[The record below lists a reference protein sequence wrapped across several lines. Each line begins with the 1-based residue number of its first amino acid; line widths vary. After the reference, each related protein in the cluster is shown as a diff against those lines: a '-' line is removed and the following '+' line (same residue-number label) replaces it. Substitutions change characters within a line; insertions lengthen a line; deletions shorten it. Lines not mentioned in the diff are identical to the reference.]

1 MYIALLSELDIP
13 PYRPPEIVQ
22 DQLIL
27 RVENRAGSGE
37 MTVSGT
43 GEDRIM
49 MTVSVS
55 LSVECSPGFRG
66 DDCASPCSSESTDP
80 TCKNLG

>member
-27 RVENRAGSGE
+27 RVESRAGGGE
-37 MTVSGT
+37 MAVSGT
-43 GEDRIM
+43 GEDKM

-55 LSVECSPGFRG
+55 LSVECSPGFGG
-66 DDCASPCSSESTDP
+66 DDCASLCPCSDS
-80 TCKNLG
+80 G